1 MDPLTGEYQLLEAK
15 ILTFSKA
22 KGFEFLV
29 ENWLKTRSP
38 LMWME

>member
-29 ENWLKTRSP
+29 EKTRSP